1 MMKRYGRI
9 SAHLSKHSLARIS
22 AEFAGV
28 YLLAG
33 CIMGFL
39 YWILGTILPQTVF
52 SFNHGPLCLT
62 QAIYFSFIAQFT
74 GGYGDIVPVGFAQT
88 VAVIQS
94 TAGVIFGG
102 LWAGV
107 VVAKWFTSGDRES
120 ILLADWAGYSLAEE
134 RFFVL
139 FVNRNAEDL
148 VDTNIN
154 AIVKLARYNPV
165 PPGVNAPYIG
175 KSAWT
180 FGLGRVP
187 IAEIAQ
193 LRLEPGDGVKISIS
207 GTAGMT
213 RCTTWKK
220 YTLDQVYVVPN
231 RDYFR
236 DDVFEDPKFDETFF
250 ANFREPRLLD
260 AILFNQFDF
269 QGEAKRRAALQQ
281 AAPADS

>member
-1 MMKRYGRI
+1 MKRYGRI
-9 SAHLSKHSLARIS
+9 SAHLSKHSLTRIS
-22 AEFAGV
+22 AEFAGI
-28 YLLAG
+28 YLVAG
-33 CIMGFL
+33 CIMGAL
-39 YWILGTILPQTVF
+39 YWLLGFILPKTVF

-62 QAIYFSFIAQFT
+62 QAIYFSFITQFT
-74 GGYGDIVPVGFAQT
+74 GGYGDIVPVAFAQT

-94 TAGVIFGG
+94 TAGVIFAG

-107 VVAKWFTSGDRES
+107 VVAKWFTSGDRDS

-154 AIVKLARYNPV
+154 AIVKLAHYNPV

-175 KSAWT
+175 RSAWT

-187 IAEIAQ
+187 ITEIAR
-193 LRLEPGDGVKISIS
+193 LRLETGDGVKISIS

-213 RCTTWKK
+213 RCTTWRK
-220 YTLDQVYVVPN
+220 YTLDQVYVVPD
-231 RDYFR
+231 RDYFW
-236 DDVFEDPKFDETFF
+236 DEVFENPQFDETFF
-250 ANFREPRLLD
+250 ANFREPRIPS
-260 AILFNQFDF
+260 AVPFTRFDF
-269 QGEAKRRAALQQ
+269 LSEAQRRAALQQ
-281 AAPADS
+281 AAAADI